1 MKYLQKKFK
10 FKQNLL
16 IWFTVICASEYK
28 LDFKVWKR
36 HRWTLMFS
44 GPRHK
49 RMKWNEIL
57 FSKYNWGHQKPMLS
71 TIQELLYCSCKSSYN
86 SVMKSTE
93 LLIWMM
99 LFQLQMLTQVT
110 SPTDFISTSL
120 ESLFESG
127 SGLNFD
133 RV

>member
-1 MKYLQKKFK
+1 
-10 FKQNLL
+10 
-16 IWFTVICASEYK
+16 
-28 LDFKVWKR
+28 
-36 HRWTLMFS
+36 
-44 GPRHK
+44 
-49 RMKWNEIL
+49 
-57 FSKYNWGHQKPMLS
+57 
-71 TIQELLYCSCKSSYN
+71 
-86 SVMKSTE
+86 
-93 LLIWMM
+93 MM